1 MVFMPNWNKIN
12 NNCNNNNRWTEA
24 AGDKAAAAALSSVQ
38 ESFQNQSRFRMS
50 E

>member
-24 AGDKAAAAALSSVQ
+24 AGDKAAAAASSAVQ